1 MNYMNILITIDDNYI
16 DYFYN
21 LLFSLKKNNESLFNI
36 FLVYSNLSEENINNI
51 KKYINDNNIGKL
63 NIIEFDIDSYNFHVN
78 SSYITITAYIRLF
91 APLLIKEDIDR
102 LLYLD
107 PDIIC
112 CGSIEDFYNIDFDN
126 KTLIACENMFHE
138 ENYMKNIN
146 LGLNYDNIYINSG
159 VLIFN
164 MKKYLKNINEN
175 MLIDFISDNSELL
188 ENNDQDVFNM
198 LFYEDIKIADN
209 IYNYQIISNPLKV
222 DAALVHYAGSPK
234 PWDDNYEFVLKGIPY
249 YKLLIETGR
258 KNIVKELIIK
268 HSINYAKMINWF
280 VYEENKQ
287 VENIYGEDSNLDF
300 IYNYLEDYGYR
311 YGIELYERLI
321 EDSK

>member
-1 MNYMNILITIDDNYI
+1 MNYINVLITIDNNYI

-21 LLFSLKKNNESLFNI
+21 LLFSLKKNNKSLFNI
-36 FLVYSNLSEENINNI
+36 FLVYSNLTEENIEDI
-51 KKYINDNNIGKL
+51 KRYINDKNIGKL
-63 NIIEFDIDSYNFHVN
+63 NIIKFDMDSYNFHVN

-91 APLLIKEDIDR
+91 APLLIKDEIDR

-112 CGSIEDFYNIDFDN
+112 CNSIEDFYNTDFDN
-126 KTLIACENMFHE
+126 KMLIACENMFHE

-146 LGLNYDNIYINSG
+146 LGLDYDNIYINSG

-164 MKKYLKNINEN
+164 MKKYLKNVSKD
-175 MLIDFISDNSELL
+175 MLIDFISDNQEIL

-198 LFYEDIKIADN
+198 IFHNDIKIADKT
-209 IYNYQIISNPLKV
+209 YNYQIISNPLKL

-249 YKLLIETGR
+249 YKVLIETGR
-258 KNIVKELIIK
+258 KKLAKEIIIK
-268 HSINYAKMINWF
+268 HSINYAKMINWLISN
-280 VYEENKQ
+280 ENKNI
-287 VENIYGEDSNLDF
+287 ENIYAENSDIDF
-300 IYNYLEDYGYR
+300 IYEYLEDYGYR
-311 YGIELYERLI
+311 YGIELYENLI
-321 EDSK
+321 KDDK

>member
-21 LLFSLKKNNESLFNI
+21 LLFSLRKNNKSLFNI
-36 FLVYSNLSEENINNI
+36 FLVYSNLSKENINNI
-51 KKYINDNNIGKL
+51 KEYICDNNIGKL
-63 NIIEFDIDSYNFHVN
+63 NTIKFDIDSYNFHVN

-91 APLLIKEDIDR
+91 APLLINDDIDR

-112 CGSIEDFYNIDFDN
+112 CSSIEEFYNIDFDN

-146 LGLNYDNIYINSG
+146 LGLNYDNIYFNSG

-175 MLIDFISDNSELL
+175 MLIDFISDNSEIL

-198 LFYEDIKIADN
+198 LFYEDVKIAN
-209 IYNYQIISNPLKV
+209 NTYNYQIISNPLKV
-222 DAALVHYAGSPK
+222 DAALIHYAGSPK
-234 PWDDNYEFVLKGIPY
+234 PWDESYEFVLKGIPY

-258 KNIVKELIIK
+258 KKIAKELIIK
-268 HSINYAKMINWF
+268 HSINYAKMINWLI
-280 VYEENKQ
+280 YEENKQ
-287 VENIYGEDSNLDF
+287 MENIYDEDNDLDF
-300 IYNYLEDYGYR
+300 IYNDLEEFGYR
-311 YGIELYERLI
+311 YGTELYEKLI
-321 EDSK
+321 SEK

>member
-21 LLFSLKKNNESLFNI
+21 LLFSLKKNNKSLFNI
-36 FLVYSNLSEENINNI
+36 FLVYSNLSKENINNI
-51 KKYINDNNIGKL
+51 KEYICDNNIGKL
-63 NIIEFDIDSYNFHVN
+63 NIIKFDIDSYNFHVN

-91 APLLIKEDIDR
+91 APLLINDDIDR

-112 CGSIEDFYNIDFDN
+112 CSSIEEFYNIDFDN

-146 LGLNYDNIYINSG
+146 LGLNYDNIYFNSG

-175 MLIDFISDNSELL
+175 MLIEFISDNSGIL

-198 LFYEDIKIADN
+198 LFYEDVKIAN
-209 IYNYQIISNPLKV
+209 NTYNYQIISNPLKV
-222 DAALVHYAGSPK
+222 DAALIHYAGSPK
-234 PWDDNYEFVLKGIPY
+234 PWDEGYEFVLKGIPY

-258 KNIVKELIIK
+258 KKIAKELIIK

-280 VYEENKQ
+280 IYEENKQ
-287 VENIYGEDSNLDF
+287 MENIYDEDNDLDF
-300 IYNYLEDYGYR
+300 IYNDLEEFGYR
-311 YGIELYERLI
+311 YGTELYEKLI
-321 EDSK
+321 SEK